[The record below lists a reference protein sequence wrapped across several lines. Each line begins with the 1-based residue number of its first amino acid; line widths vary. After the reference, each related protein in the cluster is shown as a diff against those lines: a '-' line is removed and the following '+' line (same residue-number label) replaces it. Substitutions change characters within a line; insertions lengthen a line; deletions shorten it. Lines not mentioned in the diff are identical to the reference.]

1 MKYFY
6 KLNGCSLE
14 DDAPSK
20 NIAFFNSKQPDKAEL
35 KNAVNDWLS
44 GDSDKKQAVEDKY
57 GKIQDWDVSN
67 VTTFDNLFNVDYT
80 NKPDFNEDISK
91 WNVSKAGFDEDSGV
105 GCRGMF
111 AGCEKFNQDISG
123 WNLQNCEN
131 FDEFFRDCK
140 AFNQDISGW
149 KVDNCESFVSTFENC
164 ISFNQDL
171 SSWKTN
177 QVQNFDS
184 MFKNCKNF
192 NQDLSNWVV
201 NPIVYGT
208 PKKTI
213 FWALD
218 MFKGATSMKLENVP
232 IKLLEGPS
240 GPCAALSKRLCQDLK
255 HIGYVDGAAEIQPHQ
270 WQGISSVEAKKHL
283 STTRPVVTNPPRVGL
298 GFPAID

>member
-1 MKYFY
+1 M
-6 KLNGCSLE
+6 SVVE
-14 DDAPSK
+14 D
-20 NIAFFNSKQPDKAEL
+20 
-35 KNAVNDWLS
+35 AVNDWLS

-184 MFKNCKNF
+184 MFKNCKNAYMRGGPL
-192 NQDLSNWVV
+192 NVDL
-201 NPIVYGT
+201 
-208 PKKTI
+208 
-213 FWALD
+213 
-218 MFKGATSMKLENVP
+218 
-232 IKLLEGPS
+232 
-240 GPCAALSKRLCQDLK
+240 
-255 HIGYVDGAAEIQPHQ
+255 
-270 WQGISSVEAKKHL
+270 
-283 STTRPVVTNPPRVGL
+283 
-298 GFPAID
+298 